1 MNVVHERCCGLD
13 VHKATVVACRLT
25 PGRKEVSTFPTTTRG
40 LLALADWLTEAGI
53 TDVAMES
60 TGVYWK
66 PIFNVLELTDLE
78 VMVVNAH
85 HIKAVPGRK
94 TDVKDAEWIADLL
107 KHGLLKASFI
117 PDRGH
122 RELRELV
129 RYRKSLTQQ
138 RNNLVNRVQ
147 KLLEG
152 ANVKLGDV
160 VTDVM
165 GKSGRAMLKAMVR
178 GKTDSAELADLAKG
192 SLRGKRAQL
201 EEALEG
207 SMGAHQRYLLG
218 HQLDLIEF
226 LDSQVEELSVEIEER
241 MRPFE
246 AAIQQVMR
254 LPGIGRRSAEQI
266 LAEIGVDMSRFP
278 THRHISSWAKVCPG
292 NNESAGKSRSG
303 WTGKGNPW
311 LRAALVEAA
320 WGAAR
325 SHKSYFSV
333 QYNRLKTRRGT
344 KRAAVAVA
352 HSLLI
357 VIYYL
362 LRDGTIFQDLGAAFL
377 DERQQQSVVRHSV
390 KRLERLGYR
399 VTLTPTA
406 A

>member
-40 LLALADWLTEAGI
+40 LLALAGWLTEAGI

-165 GKSGRAMLKAMVR
+165 GKSGRAMLNAMVG

-226 LDSQVEELSVEIEER
+226 LDSQIEELSVEIEER

-311 LRAALVEAA
+311 LRAALVETAWEQLAA
-320 WGAAR
+320 
-325 SHKSYFSV
+325 
-333 QYNRLKTRRGT
+333 TRAT
-344 KRAAVAVA
+344 
-352 HSLLI
+352 S
-357 VIYYL
+357 
-362 LRDGTIFQDLGAAFL
+362 
-377 DERQQQSVVRHSV
+377 QSSTT
-390 KRLERLGYR
+390 G
-399 VTLTPTA
+399 
-406 A
+406 

>member
-25 PGRKEVSTFPTTTRG
+25 PGRKEASTFPTTTRG
-40 LLALADWLTEAGI
+40 LLALAGWLTEAGI

-165 GKSGRAMLKAMVR
+165 GKSGRAMLNAMVG
-178 GKTDSAELADLAKG
+178 GKTDSCRTGRPGQGQLARQA
-192 SLRGKRAQL
+192 
-201 EEALEG
+201 
-207 SMGAHQRYLLG
+207 
-218 HQLDLIEF
+218 
-226 LDSQVEELSVEIEER
+226 
-241 MRPFE
+241 
-246 AAIQQVMR
+246 
-254 LPGIGRRSAEQI
+254 
-266 LAEIGVDMSRFP
+266 
-278 THRHISSWAKVCPG
+278 
-292 NNESAGKSRSG
+292 
-303 WTGKGNPW
+303 
-311 LRAALVEAA
+311 
-320 WGAAR
+320 GAAR
-325 SHKSYFSV
+325 GGVGRF
-333 QYNRLKTRRGT
+333 
-344 KRAAVAVA
+344 
-352 HSLLI
+352 
-357 VIYYL
+357 
-362 LRDGTIFQDLGAAFL
+362 DGCPP
-377 DERQQQSVVRHSV
+377 
-390 KRLERLGYR
+390 
-399 VTLTPTA
+399 TLSARSPA
-406 A
+406 RPH

>member
-25 PGRKEVSTFPTTTRG
+25 PGRKEVRTFPTTTRG
-40 LLALADWLTEAGI
+40 LLALADWLAEADI

-66 PIFNVLELTDLE
+66 PIFNVLELTDLD

-107 KHGLLKASFI
+107 KHGLLKPSFI

-129 RYRKSLTQQ
+129 RYRKTLTQQ

-165 GKSGRAMLKAMVR
+165 GKSGRAMLKAMVE
-178 GKTDSAELADLAKG
+178 GKTDSVELANLAKG
-192 SLRGKRAQL
+192 SLRGKRTQL

-207 SMGAHQRYLLG
+207 SMGSHQRFLLG

-226 LDSQVEELSVEIEER
+226 LDHQIEELSVQIEER

-246 AAIQQVMR
+246 AAIQQIMR

-278 THRHISSWAKVCPG
+278 THRHISSWAKICPG
-292 NNESAGKSRSG
+292 NNESAGRSRSG

-325 SHKSYFSV
+325 SHKSYFAV
-333 QYNRLKTRRGT
+333 QYNRLKIRRGT

-357 VIYYL
+357 VIYHL
-362 LRDGTIFQDLGAAFL
+362 LRDGTIFQDLGAGFL

-399 VTLTPTA
+399 VTLTPNA

>member
-25 PGRKEVSTFPTTTRG
+25 PGRKEVRTFPTTTRG
-40 LLALADWLTEAGI
+40 LLGLADWLNQAGI

-66 PIFNVLELTDLE
+66 PIFNVLELTELE
-78 VMVVNAH
+78 VIVVNSQ

-138 RNNLVNRVQ
+138 RNNLVNRIQ

-165 GKSGRAMLKAMVR
+165 GKSGRAMLQAMVA
-178 GKTDSAELADLAKG
+178 GSTDGAELANLAKG
-192 SLRGKRAQL
+192 SLRGKRAVL

-218 HQLDLIEF
+218 YQLEAVDFFNRQIEG
-226 LDSQVEELSVEIEER
+226 LSVEIEER

-246 AAIQQVMR
+246 PAIQQVMR

-266 LAEIGVDMSRFP
+266 LAEIGTDMSRFP
-278 THRHISSWAKVCPG
+278 THRHISSWAKICPG
-292 NNESAGKSRSG
+292 NNESAGRSRSG

-325 SHKSYFSV
+325 SHKSYFAV

-352 HSLLI
+352 HSMLI
-357 VIYYL
+357 VIYHL
-362 LRDGTIFQDLGAAFL
+362 LRDGTVFQDLGAAFL
-377 DERQQQSVVRHSV
+377 DERQEQMVVRHSV
-390 KRLERLGYR
+390 RRLERLGYR
-399 VTLTPTA
+399 VTLTPSA